1 MSASRLLF
9 LIPSLSFFFTL
20 TCTVNAQEAK
30 QQDDAVY
37 LEEPA
42 EQPPARESKRQKVET
57 KYDNGQVRF
66 ERNVVI
72 MSDESF
78 QNDGDYIE
86 YYPDG
91 QKFTEGKYVK
101 GIMQGE
107 WKYWH
112 PNGQMCKTITFK
124 DGKPDGSYE
133 VFRTD
138 GTLDSIQSFK
148 SGIRD
153 GDWKSFYDDGKSP
166 KVTVTIKDGKVVGER
181 IVYHPNGKIR
191 QQSTF
196 VDGLLD
202 GVDAGYDETG
212 KKITEAT
219 YKAGKLQGQR
229 KTFQ

>member
-1 MSASRLLF
+1 MSLTRLFLLILAFSLLF
-9 LIPSLSFFFTL
+9 TLPSSL
-20 TCTVNAQEAK
+20 NAQEAK
-30 QQDDAVY
+30 DQDDAVY

-42 EQPPARESKRQKVET
+42 EQPPARESKRQKVEI

-66 ERNVVI
+66 ERNVMI
-72 MSDESF
+72 LSDETY

-101 GIMQGE
+101 GVMQGE

-112 PNGQMCKTITFK
+112 PNGQLCKTIAFK

-133 VFRTD
+133 VFRSD
-138 GTLDSIQSFK
+138 GTLDSVQSFK
-148 SGIRD
+148 EGIRD
-153 GDWKSFYDDGKSP
+153 GEWKSFYDDGKSP

-196 VDGLLD
+196 ADGLLD